1 MLCKVNHS
9 CAIILDNSLLSF
21 AMSKKSEQI
30 TFRTTPENIEYLK
43 VLQDSDDRTQGWI
56 LNKMIQVFMDRGV
69 DDASDLK

>member
-1 MLCKVNHS
+1 
-9 CAIILDNSLLSF
+9 
-21 AMSKKSEQI
+21 MSKKSEQI